1 MMSSFSRMPLFML
14 HFNPHLTALYQKKYI
29 YRKMQHK
36 IFSFELH
43 NIGLMEFVTCKIFLA
58 ISDASNLL

>member
-1 MMSSFSRMPLFML
+1 ML

-58 ISDASNLL
+58 TSDASNLL